1 MTSPTAIH
9 CPDCDRYLMG
19 AQGIQGG
26 LLRCKSCGRRYIR
39 DLNNGKLAVRA
50 LPNHTRQG

>member
-26 LLRCKSCGRRYIR
+26 LLRCKSCGRRYIV
-39 DLNNGKLAVRA
+39 DLNNGKLTVRR
-50 LPNHTRQG
+50 LDKQTVKG